1 MANYDVD
8 IKIALKGSQ
17 KLKQLTDQ
25 LKVTNKE
32 VGKLNAAT
40 IKAAKSQDKSF
51 SIKKIQNI
59 NNYSKAV
66 AKAERTLKRA
76 AAGTEQEQLAVKA
89 LVAARKQHNQQ
100 LERQNKLLKEEE
112 LLQGVGRR
120 PKVKGSNRISAS
132 SGLSS
137 PLMGA
142 QDIKGS
148 PMERAFGYKPGAG
161 GKGRGGGF
169 GGLQSAAL
177 GVGFPLLFGGGAG
190 SVIGGG

>member
-76 AAGTEQEQLAVKA
+76 AAGTA
-89 LVAARKQHNQQ
+89 
-100 LERQNKLLKEEE
+100 
-112 LLQGVGRR
+112 
-120 PKVKGSNRISAS
+120 
-132 SGLSS
+132 
-137 PLMGA
+137 
-142 QDIKGS
+142 
-148 PMERAFGYKPGAG
+148 
-161 GKGRGGGF
+161 
-169 GGLQSAAL
+169 
-177 GVGFPLLFGGGAG
+177 
-190 SVIGGG
+190 